1 MYIIVGVKPSKD
13 LVGVLDTK
21 DKKIDWVTT
30 NQLQKVVTS
39 GTFVYGFSSNG
50 TILCKT
56 ENVFQEI
63 SAQLYA
69 GYAKAKLL
77 KIEKEDVIK
86 QLFFNIVNPYG
97 LALSPDD
104 LLVSAKNAQIYFKLC
119 NKLCDFSDKTNVV
132 TQWGTKGLVLRKEQ
146 KFLYNDESMLTLLSD
161 IFISDK
167 KANIDNI
174 VRYIGRMPHNNLYKI
189 IIGKF
194 IYTVQYSCFRQI
206 YVYGRTIGLTYMT
219 VLDKDKVLKCFTPS
233 SPSSYK
239 IYLEEICNKG
249 PREID
254 LYNGYFIAKLEKESI
269 KADDLQRAYIEL
281 HEKYNAL
288 EDKYIDLVM

>member
-69 GYAKAKLL
+69 GYAKTKLL

-104 LLVSAKNAQIYFKLC
+104 ILVSAKNTQIYFKLC

-146 KFLYNDESMLTLLSD
+146 KFLYNDESMLSLLSG

-174 VRYIGRMPHNNLYKI
+174 VRYIGKIPYTNLYKI

-194 IYTVQYSCFRQI
+194 IYTVHYSCFKQI
-206 YVYGRTIGLTYMT
+206 YVYIRAIGLILES

-239 IYLEEICNKG
+239 MYLEEICNKDSS
-249 PREID
+249 EID
-254 LYNGYFIAKLEKESI
+254 LFNDYFIDKLEKEPI
-269 KADDLQRAYIEL
+269 KVDDLQRVYIEL

-288 EDKYIDLVM
+288 EDKYIDLAM

>member
-1 MYIIVGVKPSKD
+1 MYIIIGVKPSKNS
-13 LVGVLDTK
+13 VGVLDTK

-69 GYAKAKLL
+69 GYAKTKLL

-104 LLVSAKNAQIYFKLC
+104 ILVSAKNTQIYFKLC
-119 NKLCDFSDKTNVV
+119 NKLCDFSDKTNVII
-132 TQWGTKGLVLRKEQ
+132 QWGTKGLVLRKEQ
-146 KFLYNDESMLTLLSD
+146 KFIYNDESMLSLLSG

-174 VRYIGRMPHNNLYKI
+174 VRYIGKIPYTNLYKI

-194 IYTVQYSCFRQI
+194 IYTVHYSCFKQI
-206 YVYGRTIGLTYMT
+206 YVYIRAIGLILES

-239 IYLEEICNKG
+239 MYLEEICNKDSS
-249 PREID
+249 EID
-254 LYNGYFIAKLEKESI
+254 LFNDYFIDKLEKEPI
-269 KADDLQRAYIEL
+269 KVDDLQRVYIEL

>member
-1 MYIIVGVKPSKD
+1 MYIIVGVKLSKD

-104 LLVSAKNAQIYFKLC
+104 ILVSAKNTQIYFKLC
-119 NKLCDFSDKTNVV
+119 NKLCDFSDKTNVI

-146 KFLYNDESMLTLLSD
+146 KFLYNDESMLSLLSG

-174 VRYIGRMPHNNLYKI
+174 VRYIGKIPYTNLYKI

-194 IYTVQYSCFRQI
+194 IYTVHYSCFKQI
-206 YVYGRTIGLTYMT
+206 YVYIKTIGLILES

-239 IYLEEICNKG
+239 MYLEEICNKDSS
-249 PREID
+249 EID
-254 LYNGYFIAKLEKESI
+254 LFNDYFIDKLEKEPI
-269 KADDLQRAYIEL
+269 KVDDLQRVYIEL